1 MTIRQAWRSLGHT
14 PAFTIAIVLTLGVG
28 IASIGSMF
36 AIVYGVLLAP
46 LPYGDPERLVSIRLQ
61 AAEAGEIRQ
70 PPALQQTYT
79 RLARTLDGVGF
90 YRSGST
96 NLWVQGSADG
106 ADSVMAAWTSASM
119 MPLLGVPPL
128 LGRSFTAEEELRS
141 GPEAVILSEV
151 EWRTRFNAAT
161 DVLGRTV
168 RVNSVPRQ
176 IIGVMPARFSFP
188 NAETRIW
195 LPAKRVD
202 NTSVGEFNYT
212 GVGRLVAG
220 ADAGQAQRDLATVL
234 PRMAESFPRLESGA
248 TTATWLADVRPTPIV
263 EPLRDAI
270 TRDIAGTLWM
280 LAAAAGL
287 VLLVAWANVANLLL
301 IRADARRPELAVRAV
316 LGAGR
321 ARIAAQF
328 AGEALL
334 LGAMGGAL
342 ALVLVVGAVKALL
355 AFGPAGIPRLAEL
368 GVGLP
373 AVAFVVLTTL
383 IGVALCTAV
392 PAARWWRASLADN
405 LREGGRG
412 ASTGRSGNRVR
423 AAITTLQIALALV
436 VTIGAALLLRTAH
449 GLYRVNPGF
458 DATSVMTVRTQLP
471 FARYDEAAAVA
482 FYARLTERV
491 RELPSVRDTGVA
503 MKLPLGS
510 GAVVEQVFKIGN
522 DGQTRSLP
530 VNVVGDDYF
539 AAMSIPL
546 LAGRSFRHTGLEQ
559 GTEVIISRHAA
570 AVLFG
575 DPAGTASVGQRLT
588 LAPSGLD
595 YTVIGVVG
603 DVRDQDLATP
613 PSVLVYRPLAVS
625 TDATVEPATPRNMAL
640 VVKSDGPA
648 GAIVPAIRRIIHELD
663 PSVPAYNV
671 EAMDDVVRA
680 STARLSLV
688 LALLTTAAAITLALA
703 TIGLYGVMAYMV
715 ALRTREFGVR
725 GALGADPGRIAR
737 LVASR
742 GLLLTAGGVTTGFVL
757 YAMAAPLLRSFLF
770 GVTVTDPGTLLGAT
784 SILLCTTTLASWL
797 PARRAAHID
806 PVQALR
812 AE

>member
-1 MTIRQAWRSLGHT
+1 MTFLQARRSLART

-28 IASIGSMF
+28 IASLGSMF

-46 LPYGDPERLVSIRLQ
+46 LPYAEPDRLVSIRLQ
-61 AAEAGEIRQ
+61 AAGSGEIKQ

-79 RLARTLDGVGF
+79 QLATTLDGVGF

-106 ADSVMAAWTSASM
+106 ADSVVAAWTSASM
-119 MPLLGVPPL
+119 MPLLGVAPL

-141 GPEAVILSEV
+141 GPEAVILSEG
-151 EWRTRFNAAT
+151 EWRTRFNAAA
-161 DVLGRTV
+161 DVLGKTV
-168 RVNSVPRQ
+168 LVNSVPRQ
-176 IIGVMPARFSFP
+176 VVGVMPARFSFP
-188 NAETRIW
+188 DAQTRIW

-202 NTSVGEFNYT
+202 TASVGEFNYT
-212 GVGRLVAG
+212 GVGRLAAG
-220 ADAGQAQRDLATVL
+220 ADAGQAQRDLASVL
-234 PRMAESFPRLESGA
+234 PQMAASFPRLDSGA
-248 TTATWLADVRPTPIV
+248 ATATWLADVRPTPIV
-263 EPLRDAI
+263 EPLREAI

-301 IRADARRPELAVRAV
+301 IHADARRPELAVRAV

-321 ARIAAQF
+321 GRIALQF

-334 LGAMGGAL
+334 LGAMAGVL
-342 ALVLVVGAVKALL
+342 ALVLVGIAVKTLL

-383 IGVALCTAV
+383 AGIALCTVV
-392 PAARWWRASLADN
+392 PAARGWRAGMADN

-423 AAITTLQIALALV
+423 AVITTLQIALALV

-449 GLYRVNPGF
+449 GLYQVNPGF

-491 RELPSVRDTGVA
+491 RELPSVRDAGVV

-510 GAVVEQVFKIGN
+510 GAVVEQVFTIGV
-522 DGQTRSLP
+522 DGQPRSLP

-539 AAMSIPL
+539 AALSIPL
-546 LAGRSFRHTGLEQ
+546 LAGSGFRHTGLEQ
-559 GTEVIISRHAA
+559 GRDVIISRHAA
-570 AVLFG
+570 AALFG
-575 DPAGTASVGQRLT
+575 DGAGTESVGQRLT

-613 PSVLVYRPLAVS
+613 PSIQIYRPLQVS
-625 TDATVEPATPRNMAL
+625 TDTTVEPAAPRNMAL

-648 GAIVPAIRRIIHELD
+648 TALVPAIRRIIHAID
-663 PSVPAYNV
+663 PSVPAYSV
-671 EAMDDVVRA
+671 EAMEDVARA

-688 LALLTTAAAITLALA
+688 LALMTTAAAITLLLA

-725 GALGADPGRIAR
+725 GALGADPRRIAR
-737 LVASR
+737 LVAGR
-742 GLLLTAGGVTTGFVL
+742 GLALTVGGVAIGFVL
-757 YAMAAPLLRSFLF
+757 YAVAAPLLQSFLF
-770 GVTVTDPGTLLGAT
+770 DVTVTDPATLLAAT
-784 SILLCTTTLASWL
+784 LVLVGTATLASWL
-797 PARRAAHID
+797 PARRAARID

-812 AE
+812 AA